1 MNNLI
6 THVSPAG
13 LSDVEARGLSDVEAR
28 GLRRRYWTKS
38 SNGMWHLF
46 NVDNTIVARV
56 YQNFITSQ
64 WCISPHATPYDT
76 LKEAKAVAEALVA
89 MR

>member
-56 YQNFITSQ
+56 YQNYKNGKWVI
-64 WCISPHATPYDT
+64 HGHYDT